1 MGKLLAE
8 GLRGRRARPDLRR
21 EVADLK
27 SDLLKRPAVIARRP
41 LGLLD
46 RTPAAPILRIQPLK
60 RRLVLLGVDRAD
72 LVRPVQLVKF
82 ALIPLGSGIEWIIG
96 AL

>member
-1 MGKLLAE
+1 MLTE
-8 GLRGRRARPDLRR
+8 GLRGRRARPDLRG

-27 SDLLKRPAVIARRP
+27 SDLLKRPAVIARCAAS
-41 LGLLD
+41 LLD
-46 RTPAAPILRIQPLK
+46 RIPAALILRIQPFK

-72 LVRPVQLVKF
+72 LVRPVQIVKL